1 MGKHFL
7 LVVGGSGYV
16 GSNIL
21 QRAVQKGL
29 KVRSLT
35 RTGRPAWSDNVP
47 WTDKVIIYPWIHRY
61 DWLNNLSIRL
71 SLLINASMI
80 DMSTVSCARLEEC
93 PWWILCMSPSCP
105 RAHICVVCHSMVL
118 SCIGSIYWPA
128 YLTTI
133 DLSIYYMYMYEYID
147 EYIIHTYSP

>member
-1 MGKHFL
+1 MAYDMGKHFL

-61 DWLNNLSIRL
+61 D
-71 SLLINASMI
+71 
-80 DMSTVSCARLEEC
+80 
-93 PWWILCMSPSCP
+93 
-105 RAHICVVCHSMVL
+105 
-118 SCIGSIYWPA
+118 
-128 YLTTI
+128 
-133 DLSIYYMYMYEYID
+133 
-147 EYIIHTYSP
+147 